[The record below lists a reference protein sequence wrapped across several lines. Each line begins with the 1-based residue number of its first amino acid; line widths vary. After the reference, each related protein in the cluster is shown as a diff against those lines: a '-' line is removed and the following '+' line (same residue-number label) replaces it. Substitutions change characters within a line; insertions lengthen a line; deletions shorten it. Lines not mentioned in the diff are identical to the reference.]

1 MGIEGDKKMLVPLR
15 KVTTDI
21 LYKSWK
27 EKMFFTFEG
36 ATSERKYSLA

>member
-36 ATSERKYSLA
+36 ANSERKYSLT